1 MRRTGPLTID
11 DTVKILC
18 GRGFCRFHQLDS
30 GRLPEGIVVMSIK
43 NGVAKTVNISGEGYL
58 GKFRVDTEIERQRQL
73 DAQAVVVA

>member
-1 MRRTGPLTID
+1 
-11 DTVKILC
+11 
-18 GRGFCRFHQLDS
+18 
-30 GRLPEGIVVMSIK
+30 MSIK